1 MISVNGVEIKPQ
13 KFPDGTKK
21 IDVGEVPGTIKWNS
35 FNSYGVKWLYE
46 SDDELFLVYCI
57 SKTLKTIDPDIRQHL
72 TMPYIPNAR
81 FDRIEYSDECFT
93 LKYFAEIINSLNF
106 ERVIVRDPHSNVSKA
121 LFNNVVEE
129 DVCCT
134 YIPEV
139 IDKIVEVEDCFDN
152 LVIYF
157 PDNGSL
163 KRYGANTLDY
173 IDRNIPIVYGVKNR
187 DWKTG
192 EILGIEIHGQTDKLN
207 ENTVI
212 LMIDDICSKGGTFY
226 YGSKELEKYGCK
238 TMYLYVT
245 HCENTILE
253 GNLLK
258 EDSLFKK
265 VFTTNSIFTAEHE
278 KVEVLR

>member
-1 MISVNGVEIKPQ
+1 MIIVNGIEIKPQ

-21 IDVGEVPGTIKWNS
+21 IDVGEVPETIRWNS
-35 FNSYGVKWLYE
+35 FNSYGITWLYD

-72 TMPYIPNAR
+72 VMPYIPNAR
-81 FDRIEYSDECFT
+81 FDRTEQPNECFT

-121 LFNNVVEE
+121 LFNNIVEE
-129 DVCCT
+129 DISCN

-139 IDKIVEVEDCFDN
+139 IDKILEAEDYFDK
-152 LVIYF
+152 LVAYF

-163 KRYGANTLDY
+163 KRYANAFDY
-173 IDRNIPIVYGVKNR
+173 IDKDIPIVYGVKNR

-192 EILGIEIHGQTDKLN
+192 EILGIEIHGQTDMLN
-207 ENTVI
+207 ENTVV

-278 KVEVLR
+278 KVEVLV